1 MLDRTFHI
9 RIDDELYDALKIEAE
24 RQDRSMAA
32 QNRAILRRALIE
44 EKLEQGGGSDALF
57 VRDDN
62 RETLVV
68 LPWATWTQIMGWL
81 RWAEIYPAETT
92 NED

>member
-1 MLDRTFHI
+1 MIASPFAHFFAQLYKLCVRRILCVLHKALKRIRKLLDRTFHI

-44 EKLEQGGGSDALF
+44 EKLEHRTARMIGGS
-57 VRDDN
+57 RS
-62 RETLVV
+62 E
-68 LPWATWTQIMGWL
+68 
-81 RWAEIYPAETT
+81 
-92 NED
+92 